1 MIKMILAGVLLTV
14 MIGCVILALRE
25 ADNKSR
31 IKYLKYLGF
40 GALCASAAFV
50 ILCLFVILF

>member
-1 MIKMILAGVLLTV
+1 MFKMILAGVLLTV
-14 MIGCVILALRE
+14 MIGCVTLAVRE

-31 IKYLKYLGF
+31 IRYLKLLGF
-40 GALCASAAFV
+40 GAMCASVAFV

>member
-1 MIKMILAGVLLTV
+1 MIKMIVAGILLTV
-14 MIGCVILALRE
+14 MIGCVTLAVRE

-31 IKYLKYLGF
+31 IRYLKYLGF
-40 GALCASAAFV
+40 GAMCASAAFV

>member
-1 MIKMILAGVLLTV
+1 MIKMIVAGILLMV
-14 MIGCVILALRE
+14 MIGCVILAVRE

-31 IKYLKYLGF
+31 MRYLKYLGF
-40 GALCASAAFV
+40 GAMCASAAFV

>member
-1 MIKMILAGVLLTV
+1 MFKMILAGILLSV

-25 ADNKSR
+25 ADNTSR
-31 IKYLKYLGF
+31 IRYLKLLGF

>member
-1 MIKMILAGVLLTV
+1 MIKMVIAGILLTV
-14 MIGCVILALRE
+14 MIGCVTLAVRE

-31 IKYLKYLGF
+31 IRYLKLLGF
-40 GALCASAAFV
+40 GAMCASAAFV

>member
-1 MIKMILAGVLLTV
+1 MFKMILVGVLLSV

-31 IKYLKYLGF
+31 IRYLKLLGF
-40 GALCASAAFV
+40 GAMCASAAFV

>member
-1 MIKMILAGVLLTV
+1 MIKMVLAGILLTV
-14 MIGCVILALRE
+14 MIGCVTLAVRE

-31 IKYLKYLGF
+31 IRYLKLLGF

-50 ILCLFVILF
+50 ILCLFVVLF

>member
-1 MIKMILAGVLLTV
+1 MIKMVLAGILLSV
-14 MIGCVILALRE
+14 MIGCVTLAVRE

-31 IKYLKYLGF
+31 IRYLKYLGF
-40 GALCASAAFV
+40 GAMCASVAFV

>member
-31 IKYLKYLGF
+31 IRYLKYLGF
-40 GALCASAAFV
+40 GAMCASAAFV
-50 ILCLFVILF
+50 IMCVVVILF

>member
-1 MIKMILAGVLLTV
+1 MFKMVIAGILLTV
-14 MIGCVILALRE
+14 MIGCVTLAVRE

-31 IKYLKYLGF
+31 IRYLKLLGF
-40 GALCASAAFV
+40 GAMCASAAFV

>member
-1 MIKMILAGVLLTV
+1 MIKMIVAGILLMV
-14 MIGCVILALRE
+14 MIGCVILAVRE

-31 IKYLKYLGF
+31 IRYLKYLGF
-40 GALCASAAFV
+40 GAMCASAAFV